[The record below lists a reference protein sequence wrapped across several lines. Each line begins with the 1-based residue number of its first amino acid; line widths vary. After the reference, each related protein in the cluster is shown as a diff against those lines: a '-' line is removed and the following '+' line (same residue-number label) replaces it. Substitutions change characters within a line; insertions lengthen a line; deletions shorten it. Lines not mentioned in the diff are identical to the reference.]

1 MAGVLDYVLK
11 IQTLTIHGSETGL
24 KLTRPL
30 SPPQVATQLSTRIH
44 PSIQPLGYIF
54 QFGSITAV
62 IRYRRMLPN
71 YGRNWTELKSI
82 FIIAD
87 FTLFLFVFI

>member
-11 IQTLTIHGSETGL
+11 IRTLTIHGSETGL

-30 SPPQVATQLSTRIH
+30 SRPQVATQLSMRIH

-71 YGRNWTELKSI
+71 YGRN
-82 FIIAD
+82 
-87 FTLFLFVFI
+87 